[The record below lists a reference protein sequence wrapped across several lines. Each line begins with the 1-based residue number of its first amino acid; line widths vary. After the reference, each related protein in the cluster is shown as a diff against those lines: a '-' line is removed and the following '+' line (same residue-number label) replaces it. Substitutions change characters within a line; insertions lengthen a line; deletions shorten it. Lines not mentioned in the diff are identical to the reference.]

1 MAYYPTSV
9 QRLIEAL
16 THLPT
21 IGRKSAQRLAMNIV
35 EKPPKEVDV
44 LIQALIDVK
53 EKVTHCSICN
63 NLTDREICSVCE
75 DQTRDT
81 SVVCVVEDVQAL
93 IAIEKTRGFHGL
105 YHVLGGLLNPLHGVT
120 PEKLHLESLVQRI
133 AHDDIKEL
141 VLAISP
147 TVEGDV
153 TAHFIRD
160 VLKDTDVKLT
170 RIASG
175 IPIGASLE
183 YFDDMTLINALA
195 DRRKME

>member
-1 MAYYPTSV
+1 MDYYPKSV

-35 EKPPKEVDV
+35 EKPPEEVDV

>member
-1 MAYYPTSV
+1 M
-9 QRLIEAL
+9 
-16 THLPT
+16 
-21 IGRKSAQRLAMNIV
+21 
-35 EKPPKEVDV
+35 
-44 LIQALIDVK
+44 
-53 EKVTHCSICN
+53 
-63 NLTDREICSVCE
+63 
-75 DQTRDT
+75 
-81 SVVCVVEDVQAL
+81 
-93 IAIEKTRGFHGL
+93 
-105 YHVLGGLLNPLHGVT
+105 
-120 PEKLHLESLVQRI
+120 
-133 AHDDIKEL
+133 
-141 VLAISP
+141 LAISP